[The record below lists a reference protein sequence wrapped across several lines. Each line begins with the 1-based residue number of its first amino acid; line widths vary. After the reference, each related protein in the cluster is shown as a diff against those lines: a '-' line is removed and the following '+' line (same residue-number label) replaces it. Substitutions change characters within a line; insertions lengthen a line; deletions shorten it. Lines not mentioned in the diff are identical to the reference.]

1 MGKTANHDEDLPPTD
16 LVMARLVFQSNVA
29 RTKASL
35 SSSFCLIR
43 IFLMLLQTFDGVIG
57 CGKLFT
63 AFDGIYDVMMCQ
75 LWMKATLAVSIGLQ
89 APNLPFVQEV

>member
-16 LVMARLVFQSNVA
+16 LVMARLVLQSNVA

-43 IFLMLLQTFDGVIG
+43 ILCLFDAASDI
-57 CGKLFT
+57 
-63 AFDGIYDVMMCQ
+63 
-75 LWMKATLAVSIGLQ
+75 
-89 APNLPFVQEV
+89 